1 MFERFDL
8 LPPDPILGL
17 LAAFREDASPQKVDL
32 GVGVYKDEQGNTPV
46 LEAVR
51 LAEGQLL
58 QEQQTKTYLGPAGN
72 DQFNAAIG
80 KLVLGAEHPA
90 LRDARVRTTQAP
102 GGSGALRLGAEL
114 LAAARSGTVHVSDP
128 TWANHIPLLGSAGLK
143 LERYPYYD
151 ARHGTVNFDA
161 MLATLEKLPAG
172 DIVLL
177 HGACHNPTG
186 ADLSFEQWQA
196 VTKVLQERSLVPFID
211 LAYQGLGDGLDEDAR
226 GARLVASS
234 VPDALIAV
242 SCSKNFGLYRER
254 VGALIVVG
262 QHSSHADAAASHLRR
277 IARGLYSMPPDHGAA
292 VVARILGDAKLDA
305 MWRKELTQMRE
316 RVGELRA
323 ALTQALAKT
332 CPSRDFSAIARQR
345 GMFSLLDLPRGAA
358 ERLRA
363 EHHIYIVTD
372 GRTNVAGLSS
382 GSIDY
387 VAERIGVVLGSM

>member
-46 LEAVR
+46 LQAVR
-51 LAEGQLL
+51 VAEELLL
-58 QEQQTKTYLGPAGN
+58 QEQQTKVYLGPAGN
-72 DQFNAAIG
+72 EQFNVAIG
-80 KLVLGAEHPA
+80 KLVLGADHPA

-102 GGSGALRLGAEL
+102 GGCGALRLGAEL
-114 LAAARSGTVHVSDP
+114 LAAANGGTVHVSDP
-128 TWANHIPLLGSAGLK
+128 TWSNHIPLLGGAGLK

-151 ARHGTVNFDA
+151 ARSGAVKFDA
-161 MLATLEKLPAG
+161 MLEALGKLPAG

-186 ADLSFEQWQA
+186 ADLDFEQWQA
-196 VTKVLQERSLVPFID
+196 VTRVLQERSLIPFID
-211 LAYQGLGDGLDEDAR
+211 IAYQGLGDGLDEDAR

-262 QHSSHADAAASHLRR
+262 RQQSHADAAASHLRR

-292 VVARILGDAKLDA
+292 VVARILGEARLDA
-305 MWRKELTQMRE
+305 MWRNELTQMRE
-316 RVGELRA
+316 RVGELRV
-323 ALTQALAKT
+323 ALTEALAKT
-332 CPSRDFSAIARQR
+332 CPGRDFSAVARQR

-363 EHHIYIVTD
+363 EHHIYMVTD
-372 GRTNVAGLSS
+372 GRINVAGLRR

-387 VAERIGVVLGSM
+387 VAEKIGAVVGSM

>member
-17 LAAFREDASPQKVDL
+17 LAAFREDTSPQKVDL

-51 LAEGQLL
+51 VAEELLL
-58 QEQQTKTYLGPAGN
+58 QEQQTKTYLGPGGN
-72 DQFNAAIG
+72 EQFNVAIG
-80 KLVLGAEHPA
+80 KLVLGAEHRA
-90 LRDARVRTTQAP
+90 LRDTRVRTTQAP

-114 LAAARSGTVHVSDP
+114 LAAANSGTVHVSDP
-128 TWANHIPLLGSAGLK
+128 TWANHIPLLASAGLK

-151 ARHGTVNFDA
+151 ARSGTVNFDA
-161 MLATLEKLPAG
+161 MLEALKKLPAG
-172 DIVLL
+172 DVVLL

-186 ADLSFEQWQA
+186 ADLGFEQWQA
-196 VTKVLQERSLVPFID
+196 LTKVLQERALVPFID

-242 SCSKNFGLYRER
+242 SCSKNFGLYRDR

-262 QHSSHADAAASHLRR
+262 ERSSQADAAASHLRR

-292 VVARILGDAKLDA
+292 VVARILGEAKLDA
-305 MWRKELTQMRE
+305 MWRKELTQMRK
-316 RVGELRA
+316 RVGELRV

-332 CPSRDFSAIARQR
+332 CPSRDFSAVARQR

-363 EHHIYIVTD
+363 EHHIYIVAD
-372 GRTNVAGLSS
+372 GRTNMAGLRR

-387 VAERIGVVLGSM
+387 VAEKIGAVVGSM

>member
-17 LAAFREDASPQKVDL
+17 LAAFREDAAPQKVDL
-32 GVGVYKDEQGNTPV
+32 GVGVYKDEQGNTPI
-46 LEAVR
+46 LEAVKV
-51 LAEGQLL
+51 AEGQLL

-80 KLVLGAEHPA
+80 KLVLGAEHPV

-114 LAAARSGTVHVSDP
+114 LAAANGRTVHVSDP
-128 TWANHIPLLGSAGLK
+128 TWSNHIPLLESAGLR

-151 ARHGTVNFDA
+151 GRSGTVKFDA
-161 MLATLEKLPAG
+161 MLAALKKLPAG

-186 ADLSFEQWQA
+186 TDLSFEQWQA
-196 VTKVLQERSLVPFID
+196 VTQVLQERSLIPFID

-226 GARLVASS
+226 GTRLVVNS

-262 QHSSHADAAASHLRR
+262 QQSSHADAAASHLRR

-292 VVARILGDAKLDA
+292 VVARILDDAKLDA

-316 RVGELRA
+316 RVGELRV

-332 CPSRDFSAIARQR
+332 CPDRDFSAIARQR
-345 GMFSLLDLPRGAA
+345 GMFSLLDLPHGAA

-363 EHHIYIVTD
+363 EHHIYMVTD
-372 GRTNVAGLSS
+372 GRTNVAGLRR

-387 VAERIGVVLGSM
+387 VAEKIGVVTGSR